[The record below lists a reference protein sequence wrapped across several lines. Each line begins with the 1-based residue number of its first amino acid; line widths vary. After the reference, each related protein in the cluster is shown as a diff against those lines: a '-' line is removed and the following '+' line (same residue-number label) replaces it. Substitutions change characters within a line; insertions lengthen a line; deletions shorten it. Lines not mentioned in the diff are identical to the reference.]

1 MSNNNLIKKIDNAY
15 KDPSKRDILEYID
28 EITTKQLTREGIID
42 SKGNQIM
49 PPPYAVGT
57 FDKRGIPLQNKVKY
71 MYRKILSGHSTVN
84 VLEGG
89 VRGGKDVFGLNV
101 WAKVLMVSSDTL
113 HLALGVSYEHAVKTI
128 FDSNGFG
135 LKYLIPHGEFLRTGE
150 GGGIRGEFRFRNI
163 YGKERIVMFYGNKK
177 KDDHTK
183 YQGFTIGTG
192 YVNEGINQHLN
203 GIKELQQRTAT
214 SKDRIIIISQNPVG
228 TSHDFYTDFEKGH
241 MLEKQEINFIKE
253 IQQDKLVI
261 AKWNLYLK
269 EEDRNARKMART
281 YTYKYLDKLHKG
293 KPNSLKHDELS
304 KVLNPSELEKLYN
317 DISEM
322 TTEIEKREIK
332 DEDGK
337 VIDYGFRNAPIE
349 RFVEIPKYIL
359 DDESNKIENSSMYK
373 IMNYDE
379 GLENPNNVINGYDY
393 SYFHFTMYDNIG
405 MNEMMI
411 NDFMKGYDRKSASF
425 KQRFL
430 GERVSSDG
438 ILFPEFSEDNILTNP
453 IDFYE
458 QNPNA
463 LRFISIDPAANH
475 PAAIVDAEVDLN
487 EGMIYVLGES
497 KVEMKDM
504 DYKNRNFLKI
514 EEELWKVIRSRKKR
528 KMPDVLIID
537 PSNPFLISHFQ
548 LRGFNVVP
556 ANNKTQSAN
565 TKDSAYGD
573 KPLHKGLKGV
583 DLIKAGLMRLK
594 FLFHES
600 CVETIKEMQNVAV
613 VFNTRTGLDDIV
625 KINDDMFDAFKY
637 IANTSGI
644 NPEVWLQS
652 EVLNEYEQEL
662 LYDEEKE
669 NEKRRMENLSIE
681 ERTNEYIRRAEERRK
696 RVNERIRKRE
706 QRNNQYDFEEWDRY
720 NFW

>member
-1 MSNNNLIKKIDNAY
+1 MSNDLIKKIDKAY
-15 KDPSKRDILEYID
+15 EDENTKHIMDYID
-28 EITTKQLTREGIID
+28 YVTL
-42 SKGNQIM
+42 SKLNVEATVNAKGDTIQ
-49 PPPYAVGT
+49 PPPYSVGT
-57 FDKRGIPLQNKVKY
+57 FDKYGLPLQAKVKY
-71 MYRKILSGHSTVN
+71 MYRKILSKHSTVN

-101 WAKVLMVSSDTL
+101 WAKVLLVSSETM

-163 YGKERIVMFYGNKK
+163 YGRERIVMFYGNKK

-214 SKDRIIIISQNPVG
+214 SKDRIIIITQNPVG
-228 TSHDFYTDFEKGH
+228 TSHEFYTDFEKGH
-241 MLEKQEINFIKE
+241 LLDVREINFIKE
-253 IQQDKLVI
+253 LQQDELIKL
-261 AKWNLYLK
+261 KWQKFLK
-269 EEDRNARKMART
+269 EENNKLKKLART
-281 YTYKYLDKLHKG
+281 YTIKFLEKLHKG
-293 KPNSLKHDELS
+293 IPTSLKKEELDKVLSPSESERLYSDIKELS
-304 KVLNPSELEKLYN
+304 T
-317 DISEM
+317 DF
-322 TTEIEKREIK
+322 EIREIK
-332 DEDGK
+332 NDNDEI
-337 VIDYGFRNAPIE
+337 VEYGFRNVPIE
-349 RFVEIPKYIL
+349 WFIKVPQELLKLDSPKL
-359 DDESNKIENSSMYK
+359 ENSSMFK

-379 GLENPNNVINGYDY
+379 GLPNPNGVVNGYDY
-393 SYFHFTMYDNIG
+393 SYYHFTMYDNIG

-411 NDFMKGYDRKSASF
+411 NDFMKGYDKRSASF

-438 ILFPEFSEDNILTNP
+438 ILFPEFSDDNIISNP
-453 IDFYE
+453 IEFYE
-458 QNPNA
+458 QNPNSYRVIA
-463 LRFISIDPAANH
+463 IDPASNH
-475 PAAIVDAEVDLN
+475 PAGIVDAEVDLH
-487 EGMIYVLGES
+487 EGMIYVLGEA

-514 EEELWKVIRSRKKR
+514 EEELWKVIRARKRR
-528 KMPDVLIID
+528 KLPDMLIID
-537 PSNPFLISHFQ
+537 PSNPFLISYFMN
-548 LRGFNVVP
+548 RGFNVIP
-556 ANNKTQSAN
+556 ANNKTQSARA
-565 TKDSAYGD
+565 KDTTFGD
-573 KPLHKGLKGV
+573 KPLHRGMKGV

-600 CVETIKEMQNVAV
+600 CIETIKEMQNVAV
-613 VFNTRTGLDDIV
+613 LFNERTGLDDIV

-662 LYDEEKE
+662 LYDETEEAKA
-669 NEKRRMENLSIE
+669 RNLVGKTIE
-681 ERTNEYIRRAEERRK
+681 ERTEELIKRRNERSRA
-696 RVNERIRKRE
+696 VDERIRQNKTRPTSWY
-706 QRNNQYDFEEWDRY
+706 NN
-720 NFW
+720 